1 MEGPNKQG
9 GWKSGGS
16 RKLGLT
22 VQQPAQIQN
31 TPINITGSKHFS
43 ESCQINLTHYLGNS
57 AEVPTF
63 CRFLPEKIE
72 NLTSGGS

>member
-9 GWKSGGS
+9 GWKIPQDKISGGGGVEISGGS

-31 TPINITGSKHFS
+31 PPIKIAGSKHFS
-43 ESCQINLTHYLGNS
+43 ESCHINLIH
-57 AEVPTF
+57 
-63 CRFLPEKIE
+63 
-72 NLTSGGS
+72 